1 MERAWSSRASRS
13 AEQPADGAPEGRAEQ
28 PAHTSADYNP
38 SKTAMKRSSGSA
50 ARPTDCAADSSAEQ
64 PARHSVDDSCYSR
77 LRNRI

>member
-1 MERAWSSRASRS
+1 MHRRRFQCQCDIILQRIAATFVFV
-13 AEQPADGAPEGRAEQ
+13 AV
-28 PAHTSADYNP
+28 YNNS